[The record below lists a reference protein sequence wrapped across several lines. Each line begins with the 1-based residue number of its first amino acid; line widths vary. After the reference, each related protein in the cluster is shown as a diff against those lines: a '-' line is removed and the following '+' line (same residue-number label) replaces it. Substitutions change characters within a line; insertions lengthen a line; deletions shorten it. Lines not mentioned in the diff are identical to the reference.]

1 MKQREVLAL
10 KRQND
15 ARKQLLE
22 EQSRVEKEQLQRM
35 LADRIRT
42 QSIESKHKIQ
52 QRHQK
57 QIVIRSQY
65 TRKLQDTQQSIQS
78 NLEKMEKMREIESE
92 LVDRIQRQTLQ
103 MQRRFP
109 NQQVP
114 GIGRLMQSPK
124 EVKLEPI
131 EESLKSVLPLQ

>member
-1 MKQREVLAL
+1 MQAKAQHQAMKQREVLAL

-42 QSIESKHKIQ
+42 QSIESKQKIQ

-65 TRKLQDTQQSIQS
+65 TRKLQDTQQSI
-78 NLEKMEKMREIESE
+78 
-92 LVDRIQRQTLQ
+92 
-103 MQRRFP
+103 
-109 NQQVP
+109 
-114 GIGRLMQSPK
+114 
-124 EVKLEPI
+124 
-131 EESLKSVLPLQ
+131 

>member
-1 MKQREVLAL
+1 
-10 KRQND
+10 
-15 ARKQLLE
+15 
-22 EQSRVEKEQLQRM
+22 
-35 LADRIRT
+35 
-42 QSIESKHKIQ
+42 
-52 QRHQK
+52 
-57 QIVIRSQY
+57 
-65 TRKLQDTQQSIQS
+65 
-78 NLEKMEKMREIESE
+78 MREIESE